1 MRWPCDNRAVNKPS
15 RRLLIVGCGDVA
27 RRLLPSLL
35 KRWQVVALV
44 RRRDPQLTAL
54 GVRQIEG
61 DLDRPRS
68 LQRLAGIADVLIHSA
83 PPPAAGATD
92 PRTRYLLAGLRRGH
106 RLPQRIVYI
115 STSGVYGDC
124 GGAWVSETW
133 PTRDG
138 EKSARAR
145 RRLDAERHLRDAGR
159 RAAGCRISLLRAPGI
174 YADDRLPLERLR
186 QQLPLLEATQDVHTN
201 HIHAVDLGRACL
213 AALYR
218 GRANRVYNICDDSA
232 LRMGDWF
239 DLLAD
244 RFDLPRAPRL
254 PRDAVERQVSPL
266 QWSFMRESRRLD
278 NRRMKHE
285 LRLRLRYPN
294 VIDGIDTIGT
304 AAAALK
310 QPFANH
316 AGRIA
321 CSG

>member
-1 MRWPCDNRAVNKPS
+1 MSKPS

-27 RRLLPSLL
+27 RRLLPFLL
-35 KRWQVVALV
+35 QRWQVIALV
-44 RRRDPQLTAL
+44 RRRDPRLTAL

-68 LQRLAGIADVLIHSA
+68 LQRLAGIADALIHSA
-83 PPPAAGATD
+83 PPPAAGLTD
-92 PRTRYLLAGLRRGH
+92 PRTTRLLACLRRGR

-124 GGAWVSETW
+124 GGARVSETW

-145 RRLDAERHLRDAGR
+145 RRLDAERRLRDAGR
-159 RAAGCRISLLRAPGI
+159 RAAGCRVSLLRAPGI
-174 YADDRLPLERLR
+174 YAADRLPLERLR
-186 QQLPLLEATQDVHTN
+186 QQLPLLQATQDVYTN
-201 HIHAVDLGRACL
+201 HIHAIDLGRACL
-213 AALYR
+213 AALQR
-218 GRANRVYNICDDSA
+218 GRANRAYNISDDSA

-244 RFDLPRAPRL
+244 RFALPRAPRL
-254 PRDAVERQVSPL
+254 PRDAVERQVSPT

-285 LRLRLRYPN
+285 LRLRLCYPN
-294 VIDGIDTIGT
+294 VIDSTDVM
-304 AAAALK
+304 AAALK
-310 QPFANH
+310 TPIANH
-316 AGRIA
+316 ARETA